1 MYVEMINNPKS
12 VASEAYR
19 TLRSNIQFSNYENNL
34 KTIVVTSSV
43 PGEGKSTTSLNL
55 SVAFAQLGKKVLLID
70 ADMRK
75 PSIHKR
81 LELSNLTGISTILAG
96 MAEFES
102 AIQILKSDTYEFS
115 VITSGEIPPNPA
127 EMLNSQKMV
136 QLLDILKSY
145 YDIIIIDSPPVLAVT
160 DSQVMARLTDGL
172 VLVSDIKTTKKKEIL
187 EAKNLLDKAQAN
199 IIGVV
204 INKVDAE
211 NDNNYYY
218 YEYK

>member
-55 SVAFAQLGKKVLLID
+55 AVAFAQLGKKVLLID

-81 LELSNLTGISTILAG
+81 LELSNLTGLSTILASI
-96 MAEFES
+96 ADYES
-102 AIQILKSDTYEFS
+102 AIQILTSNSYEFS
-115 VITSGEIPPNPA
+115 VITAGEIPPNPA
-127 EMLNSQKMV
+127 EMLNSPKMA
-136 QLLDILKSY
+136 QLLETLKTY

-160 DSQVMARLTDGL
+160 DSQVMARLSDGL
-172 VLVSDIKTTKKKEIL
+172 ILVSDIDTTKKRAIL
-187 EAKNLLDKAQAN
+187 EAKTLLDKAQAN

-204 INKVDAE
+204 INKVDVE
-211 NDNNYYY
+211 NNDNYYY

>member
-55 SVAFAQLGKKVLLID
+55 AVAFAQLGKKVLLID

-81 LELSNLTGISTILAG
+81 LELSNLTGLSTILASI
-96 MAEFES
+96 ADYES
-102 AIQILKSDTYEFS
+102 AIQILTSDTYQFS
-115 VITSGEIPPNPA
+115 VITAGEIPPNPA
-127 EMLNSQKMV
+127 EMLNSPKMV
-136 QLLDILKSY
+136 QLLEILKTY

-160 DSQVMARLTDGL
+160 DSQVMARLSDGL
-172 VLVSDIKTTKKKEIL
+172 ILVSDIETTKKRAIL
-187 EAKNLLDKAQAN
+187 EAKTLLDKAQAN

-204 INKVDAE
+204 INKVDVE
-211 NDNNYYY
+211 NNDNYYY